1 MRFIYICHVHVDR
14 KMGHSDKL
22 DATKLLQLVHAD
34 QNLGNQDL
42 YICELWQE
50 YYKTTS
56 YI

>member
-1 MRFIYICHVHVDR
+1 MSHCN
-14 KMGHSDKL
+14 KL

-34 QNLGNQDL
+34 QHLGNQDL